1 MTEDPVGAAGRTA
14 GFHPTRWSLVLA
26 AAGSDENAR
35 QALSTLCATYWYPLY
50 AFARRRGAD
59 AHSAEDLVQ
68 GFFARLLERNDLAA
82 ADPGRGRFRAYL
94 LTAFKNFTSNV
105 RRAERTVKRGG
116 GQVPLSL
123 DLREADGRYAVEPAD
138 ERPPEDVFE
147 RAWAQSVLR
156 AATERL
162 RADYD
167 ARGRAVIFEGLLQYL
182 GGADVSYADTARA
195 LGMTEGAVRVAVHRL
210 RQAFGVALRAE
221 IAQTVADPGEVEGE
235 LVALQG
241 ILMR

>member
-1 MTEDPVGAAGRTA
+1 MPEDPAGTTGRTA
-14 GFHPTRWSLVLA
+14 EFQPTRWSLVLA
-26 AAGSDENAR
+26 AVGSDENAR

-68 GFFARLLERNDLAA
+68 GFFALLLERNDLAA

-105 RRAERTVKRGG
+105 RRAERAVKRGG
-116 GQVPLSL
+116 GKAPLSL
-123 DLREADGRYAVEPAD
+123 DLRDADGRYAAEPTDDRA
-138 ERPPEDVFE
+138 PEDIFE
-147 RAWAQSVLR
+147 LAWAQSVLR

-162 RADYD
+162 RADYG
-167 ARGRAVIFEGLLQYL
+167 ARGRAVIFDGLLQYL
-182 GGADVSYADTARA
+182 GGAEAPHADTARS
-195 LGMTEGAVRVAVHRL
+195 LGMTEGAVRVAAHRL
-210 RQAFGVALRAE
+210 RRAFGVALRAE
-221 IAQTVADPGEVEGE
+221 IAQTVADPGQVEDE

-241 ILMR
+241 VLMW